1 MKVKNRDQEFIVIG
15 ENIHCTRVLLRKG
28 KRVGES
34 PNGEPAVLFPGDNGE
49 SQFLPV
55 PEKVQKGNDF
65 KEGRVK
71 HVQSAVLSAMDKD
84 SPNRQTGLDYIRHL
98 IERQANAGADFL
110 DLNVDEISYSH
121 DDQQDAMRW
130 LVTTVQEMTDKPLSI
145 DSSLIHTIEAGLKTY
160 RNIAG
165 RPLLNSA
172 SLERVEALDLAKQ
185 YEAHVVITGAGESGM
200 PENAEQRI
208 ANATKMVDI
217 ALDKGISISDIQV
230 DLLVFPISVDS
241 SFGQHY
247 LDAVREIRTKYGPD
261 IHITGGMSNVSF
273 GIPCRSLVNDV
284 FVDLAVDAG
293 ADGGIIDPVTRNID
307 EILNMD
313 RSTKPYGLAKDMLLG
328 QDRNC
333 KNFLRA
339 FRQGE
344 LA

>member
-1 MKVKNRDQEFIVIG
+1 
-15 ENIHCTRVLLRKG
+15 
-28 KRVGES
+28 
-34 PNGEPAVLFPGDNGE
+34 
-49 SQFLPV
+49 
-55 PEKVQKGNDF
+55 
-65 KEGRVK
+65 
-71 HVQSAVLSAMDKD
+71 
-84 SPNRQTGLDYIRHL
+84 
-98 IERQANAGADFL
+98 
-110 DLNVDEISYSH
+110 
-121 DDQQDAMRW
+121 
-130 LVTTVQEMTDKPLSI
+130 VTTVQDMTDKPLSI
-145 DSSLIHTIEAGLKTY
+145 DSSLIHTIEAGLETY

-217 ALDKGISISDIQV
+217 ALDKGIAISDIQV

>member
-1 MKVKNRDQEFIVIG
+1 M
-15 ENIHCTRVLLRKG
+15 
-28 KRVGES
+28 
-34 PNGEPAVLFPGDNGE
+34 
-49 SQFLPV
+49 
-55 PEKVQKGNDF
+55 
-65 KEGRVK
+65 
-71 HVQSAVLSAMDKD
+71 
-84 SPNRQTGLDYIRHL
+84 
-98 IERQANAGADFL
+98 
-110 DLNVDEISYSH
+110 
-121 DDQQDAMRW
+121 
-130 LVTTVQEMTDKPLSI
+130 
-145 DSSLIHTIEAGLKTY
+145 
-160 RNIAG
+160 
-165 RPLLNSA
+165 
-172 SLERVEALDLAKQ
+172 
-185 YEAHVVITGAGESGM
+185 
-200 PENAEQRI
+200 
-208 ANATKMVDI
+208 
-217 ALDKGISISDIQV
+217 
-230 DLLVFPISVDS
+230 DS

-293 ADGGIIDPVTRNID
+293 ADGGIIDPVTRNIN

>member
-1 MKVKNRDQEFIVIG
+1 M
-15 ENIHCTRVLLRKG
+15 
-28 KRVGES
+28 
-34 PNGEPAVLFPGDNGE
+34 
-49 SQFLPV
+49 
-55 PEKVQKGNDF
+55 
-65 KEGRVK
+65 
-71 HVQSAVLSAMDKD
+71 
-84 SPNRQTGLDYIRHL
+84 
-98 IERQANAGADFL
+98 
-110 DLNVDEISYSH
+110 
-121 DDQQDAMRW
+121 
-130 LVTTVQEMTDKPLSI
+130 
-145 DSSLIHTIEAGLKTY
+145 
-160 RNIAG
+160 
-165 RPLLNSA
+165 
-172 SLERVEALDLAKQ
+172 AKQ

-217 ALDKGISISDIQV
+217 ALDKGIAISDIQV